1 MKLLLNAFI
10 KFLLGILMIGLLLFL
25 PAGTFKFWNGWLLMG
40 LLFIPMF
47 LVMIG
52 LFLKNKSLLEKRIN
66 GKEKESTQ
74 KLVILFTLIIFI
86 VSFVVAGLDFRYNFS
101 RLPNIVVGIGS
112 VILVLSYLLYVEVL
126 RENTFLSRS
135 VEVQKDQKIIDTGL
149 YGLVRHPMYMA
160 TTLLYLSFPLVL
172 GSLISFLLF
181 LPFPF
186 LLVIRIKNEEK
197 VLEKG
202 LKGYKDYQKK
212 VKYRMIPF
220 IW

>member
-1 MKLLLNAFI
+1 
-10 KFLLGILMIGLLLFL
+10 MIGLLLFL

-66 GKEKESTQ
+66 GKEKERTQ

-112 VILVLSYLLYVEVL
+112 IILVLSYLLYVEVL
-126 RENTFLSRS
+126 RENTYLSRS
-135 VEVQKDQKIIDTGL
+135 VEIQKDQKIIDTGL

-181 LPFPF
+181 LLFPV

-202 LKGYKDYQKK
+202 LKGYKSYQKK